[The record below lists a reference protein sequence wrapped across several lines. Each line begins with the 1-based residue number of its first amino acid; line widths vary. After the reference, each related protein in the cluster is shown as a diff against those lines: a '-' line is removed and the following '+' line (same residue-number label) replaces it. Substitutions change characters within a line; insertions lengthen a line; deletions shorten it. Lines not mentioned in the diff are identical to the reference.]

1 MLNHEITGRCLCN
14 RVSYAITGHLG
25 IFQYCHC
32 SRCRKFTGSAFAANL
47 LVSPADFRWIRGE
60 EYVGRYEVE
69 EAQHFATSFCKFCGS
84 SLPWLGKSGKAVVVP
99 AGTLDDDPLIR
110 PMHNIFWGS
119 RAPWYIE
126 PSALPHYDELPP
138 RKR

>member
-1 MLNHEITGRCLCN
+1 
-14 RVSYAITGHLG
+14 
-25 IFQYCHC
+25 
-32 SRCRKFTGSAFAANL
+32 
-47 LVSPADFRWIRGE
+47 LVLPADFRWTRGE

-69 EAQHFATSFCKFCGS
+69 EAQHFATSFCQHCGS